1 MGLDLRETPSEREN
15 LEDAEQLPR
24 SDDAIGSCPLMDN
37 ATIETMDQVV
47 VDGTTI
53 IMDLVTMDHFAIG
66 NVNLD
71 GAFMNS
77 LRLAGDVPDEQKPK
91 DKPTIFIAASF
102 LSVFVHA
109 TLLIGAIFFAGDAL
123 INEEKQ
129 PRISITIAK
138 PAKSEVTDE
147 QAVVESNPVLLNSQ
161 PISQP
166 ISQPPVSQPTISQPN
181 ISQQITNEV
190 PSKVEDESSA
200 PEEISNAL
208 DAKKLIV
215 PQTKIPTNLPKNEDV
230 QSFSLSPESI
240 MPDVN
245 KFYNK
250 EDVPATPGSGIVFSP
265 TFRKQLQ
272 DAQRFNR
279 KRAPTIEEL
288 NNGWSHHTGEVV
300 SAGDKCFIKKKV
312 LITESEI
319 VYYRTACL
327 GKTTTSDSMAESIR
341 EAMKRIKNPQN

>member
-1 MGLDLRETPSEREN
+1 
-15 LEDAEQLPR
+15 
-24 SDDAIGSCPLMDN
+24 MDN
-37 ATIETMDQVV
+37 TTIEIMDQVV
-47 VDGTTI
+47 VDSTTI
-53 IMDLVTMDHFAIG
+53 TMDHVTLDHFAIG
-66 NVNLD
+66 NVKLD
-71 GAFMNS
+71 GAFMDR
-77 LRLAGDVPDEQKPK
+77 LRLSGDVPDEQKPK
-91 DKPTIFIAASF
+91 DKPTTFIVASF

-109 TLLIGAIFFAGDAL
+109 ILLIGAIFFAGDAL

-129 PRISITIAK
+129 SRVSITIAK
-138 PAKSEVTDE
+138 PAQSEVTDE
-147 QAVVESNPVLLNSQ
+147 QAVVESNPVPLTSQ

-190 PSKVEDESSA
+190 PRKVEDESSA

-208 DAKKLIV
+208 DTEKLIV
-215 PQTKIPTNLPKNEDV
+215 PQTQIPTDLPKNEDI
-230 QSFSLSPESI
+230 QPFSLSPGSI
-240 MPDVN
+240 MSDVN

-250 EDVPATPGSGIVFSP
+250 EDVSAAPGAGTVFSP

-279 KRAPTIEEL
+279 KRASTIEEL
-288 NNGWSHHTGEVV
+288 NNGWSSPSGEVV

-312 LITESEI
+312 SITESEV